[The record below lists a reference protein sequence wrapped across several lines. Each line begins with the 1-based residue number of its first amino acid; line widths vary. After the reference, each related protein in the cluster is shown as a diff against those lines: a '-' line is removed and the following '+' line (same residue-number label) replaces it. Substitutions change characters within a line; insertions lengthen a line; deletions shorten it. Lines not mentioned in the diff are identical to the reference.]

1 MTLFCHSGG
10 RSWWHLAS
18 MCFSARG
25 FLGLGLSKAQGLARH
40 TRLGIR
46 DRRVQRYSLVNS
58 LPDKHPWQQG
68 ERGAESHTKDT

>member
-46 DRRVQRYSLVNS
+46 DRPVQRYSLVKS
-58 LPDKHPWQQG
+58 RPGKHPWQQG